1 LKNQFMV
8 VATFRPD
15 TLMDEV
21 TAMVP
26 DEMAQV
32 KVLEGERVLSTV
44 RVSLA
49 RDKVFLEVS
58 AADAAGAEATVQRL
72 PMAKFWDLEVFQ
84 VHAPV

>member
-1 LKNQFMV
+1 MNQFMV
-8 VATFRPD
+8 VGTFRPD
-15 TLMDEV
+15 TVMDEV

-26 DEMAQV
+26 EEMAQV

-44 RVSLA
+44 RVSVA

-58 AADAAGAEATVQRL
+58 VADAASAEATVQRL

>member
-1 LKNQFMV
+1 MNQFMV
-8 VATFRPD
+8 VGTFRPD
-15 TLMDEV
+15 TVMDEV

-26 DEMAQV
+26 EEMAQV

-44 RVSLA
+44 RVSVA

-58 AADAAGAEATVQRL
+58 ASDAAGADATVRRL

>member
-1 LKNQFMV
+1 MV